1 MALDDVSEVEVL
13 KQLLA
18 KANSEYLDLLVDYI
32 TDGGKG
38 RLMLSATNC
47 KALVQ
52 AKAAGE
58 YSEAQLELL
67 ITELLHF
74 GGNSIAN
81 MWRSE
86 GAPWAS
92 IVVDVLDHLKGKRED
107 GDSIIQLERRV
118 LVQLLRHFWS
128 KLSGA
133 ELEPLCEVLKVNGMP
148 DQDQL
153 EVLRQAVMGASEVG
167 LILTKI
173 LAASMAT
180 STFGAGAALTG
191 ISWGGAAAGVALF
204 AAGRGAAIALGPIG
218 LALGGIWS
226 AFNLTGPAF
235 RVTVPCVVLIALIR
249 LEARDLG

>member
-1 MALDDVSEVEVL
+1 MAVDDVSEVEVL

-38 RLMLSATNC
+38 RLMLSAVNC

-52 AKAAGE
+52 AKAEGE

-81 MWRSE
+81 LWRSE

-107 GDSIIQLERRV
+107 GDSIIELERRV

-128 KLSGA
+128 KLSG
-133 ELEPLCEVLKVNGMP
+133 LNLSPYVKCS
-148 DQDQL
+148 
-153 EVLRQAVMGASEVG
+153 R
-167 LILTKI
+167 LT
-173 LAASMAT
+173 ACRTRT
-180 STFGAGAALTG
+180 S
-191 ISWGGAAAGVALF
+191 
-204 AAGRGAAIALGPIG
+204 
-218 LALGGIWS
+218 
-226 AFNLTGPAF
+226 
-235 RVTVPCVVLIALIR
+235 
-249 LEARDLG
+249 